1 MLGGTD
7 VIEIV
12 RLHEVEGLGVRAIA
26 KRLGLSRNTVRKYLR
41 EPAVPE
47 YGPRRPASSKL
58 EPHLAWLTER
68 TQHDGVWN
76 SVRLHR
82 ELRERGYEGGRTIL
96 KDYLRPLRPPKTP
109 SVVVRYE
116 VPPGEEA
123 QVDFGVFAYED
134 ERGRRKSVLAFVMV
148 LSFSRALYV
157 EFVQQQ
163 DLSTL
168 LRCHL
173 RAFEVFG
180 GVPQRILYD
189 NMKTVVL
196 ERDGERVVF
205 HPRFLDFALLA
216 GFTPKACR
224 PYRAQSK
231 GRVERSIKYLRD
243 SFWPTDFTDLV
254 DLNRQASAWV
264 AGVANVRE
272 HATLKRRPIDLLAVE
287 GTSLLPLKAT
297 STFAGLLVEE
307 RKVGRDAFVTFEG
320 CRYAVPWRYAGR
332 HVAVSATDAHV
343 EIRDGRELVAVHPRG
358 LVPGL
363 TLPLA
368 GQYAG
373 APMAGATRPGR
384 ALGRQLVG
392 PEVERRS
399 LATYDAIA
407 GGA

>member
-1 MLGGTD
+1 MLGGQA
-7 VIEIV
+7 VIEV
-12 RLHEVEGLGVRAIA
+12 LRLREAGVGVKEIA
-26 KRLGLSRNTVRKYLR
+26 RRTGFSRNTVRKYLR
-41 EPAVPE
+41 NPEVPR
-47 YGPRRPASSKL
+47 YGPRAQPSSKL
-58 EPHLAWLTER
+58 EPFKPFVLQRMHV
-68 TQHDGVWN
+68 DGVSN
-76 SVRLHR
+76 AERI
-82 ELRERGYEGGRTIL
+82 LRDLRAMGYDGGLTIL
-96 KDYLRPLRPPKTP
+96 KDFMRPLRPRKTP
-109 SVVVRYE
+109 EVVVRYE

-123 QVDFGVFAYED
+123 QVDFGVFAFED
-134 ERGRRKSVLAFVMV
+134 ERGRRKSVLAFVMI
-148 LSFSRALYV
+148 LSFSRALHV
-157 EFVQQQ
+157 EFVTQQ

-173 RAFEVFG
+173 HAFETFG
-180 GVPQRILYD
+180 GVPKRILYD

-196 ERDGERVVF
+196 ERDRERVVF
-205 HPRFLDFALLA
+205 HPRLLDFALLA
-216 GFTPKACR
+216 GFAPKACR

-243 SFWPTDFTDLV
+243 SFWPVNFTDLL
-254 DLNRQASAWV
+254 DLNRQVNAWV

-272 HATLKRRPIDLLAVE
+272 HGTLRRRPIDLLAE
-287 GTSLLPLKAT
+287 ERPSLLPLKAT
-297 STFAGLLVEE
+297 STFAGLLAEE

-320 CRYAVPWRYAGR
+320 SRYAVPWRFAGR
-332 HVAVSATDAHV
+332 HVAVSATEAHV
-343 EIRDGRELVAVHPRG
+343 EIRDGRDLVVVHPRG

-384 ALGRQLVG
+384 ALGRQVLG

-399 LATYDAIA
+399 LAINDAIG

>member
-1 MLGGTD
+1 
-7 VIEIV
+7 
-12 RLHEVEGLGVRAIA
+12 
-26 KRLGLSRNTVRKYLR
+26 
-41 EPAVPE
+41 
-47 YGPRRPASSKL
+47 
-58 EPHLAWLTER
+58 
-68 TQHDGVWN
+68 
-76 SVRLHR
+76 
-82 ELRERGYEGGRTIL
+82 
-96 KDYLRPLRPPKTP
+96 
-109 SVVVRYE
+109 
-116 VPPGEEA
+116 
-123 QVDFGVFAYED
+123 VFAYED
-134 ERGRRKSVLAFVMV
+134 ERGRRKSVLAFVMI

-157 EFVQQQ
+157 EFVPQQ

-173 RAFEVFG
+173 HAFEAFG

-196 ERDGERVVF
+196 ERDAERVVF
-205 HPRFLDFALLA
+205 HPRLLDFALLA

-243 SFWPTDFTDLV
+243 SFWPVSFTDLV

-264 AGVANVRE
+264 AGVANVRD
-272 HATLKRRPIDLLAVE
+272 HGTLKRRPIDLLADE
-287 GTSLLPLKAT
+287 RPHLLPLKAT
-297 STFAGLLVEE
+297 STFAGLLAEE

-320 CRYAVPWRYAGR
+320 CRYAVPWRFAGR
-332 HVAVSATDAHV
+332 HVVVSVTEAHV
-343 EIRDGRELVAVHPRG
+343 EIRDGRDLVVVHPRG

-373 APMAGATRPGR
+373 APMAGATQPGR
-384 ALGRQLVG
+384 ALGRQVLG

-399 LATYDAIA
+399 LAIYDAI
-407 GGA
+407 GSGA